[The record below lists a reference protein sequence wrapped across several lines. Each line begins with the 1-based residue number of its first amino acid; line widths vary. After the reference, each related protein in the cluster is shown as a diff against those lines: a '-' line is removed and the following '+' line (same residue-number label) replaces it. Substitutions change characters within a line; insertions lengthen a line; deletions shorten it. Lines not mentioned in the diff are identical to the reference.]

1 MKPCRALER
10 DEAGLAQHEPE
21 GLGRT
26 DLLTQV
32 VARANMVRAWK
43 RVKANRGS
51 AGVDGLTIEATIEY
65 LKTEWPRIREELQ
78 TGTYRPQ
85 PLRRVHIPKSGEE
98 LGDVIHIVQLWVQ
111 QRLACSKRGT
121 LGRS

>member
-65 LKTEWPRIREELQ
+65 LKTEWPRGR
-78 TGTYRPQ
+78 TWGRYSYRTVVGPAKAG
-85 PLRRVHIPKSGEE
+85 LFKE
-98 LGDVIHIVQLWVQ
+98 GDVGAKLN
-111 QRLACSKRGT
+111 S
-121 LGRS
+121 